1 MSTRKDVTMSKH
13 LLSALLFLTLS
24 VTSKADTL
32 TLEKRIYWTQKLPAA
47 SGTIQFSTT
56 LNQNDLIDVIF
67 TPSKKIED
75 SQQLM
80 RLRISDTD
88 CVGEHETSI
97 QYMARDNLLT
107 MYYFEKRLAWRMM
120 QTISISWTSEND
132 YFISANGESAKIK
145 IYKNSRYVHIISKS
159 GQVQLQN
166 LIIEK
171 QDAP

>member
-1 MSTRKDVTMSKH
+1 MSKP

-24 VTSKADTL
+24 ITSKADTIN
-32 TLEKRIYWTQKLPAA
+32 LEKRIYWTQKLPAA

-67 TPSKKIED
+67 TPGKEVED
-75 SQQLM
+75 SQQLV
-80 RLRISDTD
+80 RLRVSDTD

-97 QYMARDNLLT
+97 QYMARDDLLT
-107 MYYFEKRLAWRMM
+107 THYFEKRFAWRMI
-120 QTISISWTSEND
+120 QTISISWTPNNE

-145 IYKNSRYVHIISKS
+145 IYKNARYVHIISKS
-159 GQVQLQN
+159 GQIQLQN

-171 QDAP
+171 QDAS